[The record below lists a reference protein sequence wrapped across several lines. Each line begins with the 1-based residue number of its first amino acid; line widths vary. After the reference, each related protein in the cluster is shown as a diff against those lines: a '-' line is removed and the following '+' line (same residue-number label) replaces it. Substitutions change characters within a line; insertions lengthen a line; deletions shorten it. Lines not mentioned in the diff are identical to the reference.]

1 MPTGTPA
8 PTATPQ
14 PYSWPPVY
22 IYLVD
27 FLARHSP
34 REFGTQE
41 ETAAGDYLAQQMR
54 DLGYEVSFQEFDF
67 VHDSSATLDVD
78 GEALETAIMDNSAPV
93 GGTGPLVYVGLGQEQ
108 DIPAGGLEGKVALIR
123 RGELTF
129 QEKGANA
136 AAAGAVAAVVFNSE
150 PDPFRG
156 FVQELDIP
164 VFSLSGTDGEPLAA
178 LLQAGEDLSAQF
190 TGEIDMRHSRNIVAH
205 RAGTGEDG
213 RTLILG
219 AHYDT
224 LPGAEGANDNAAGIS
239 VLRMVA
245 GHIGEMTLPF
255 GVKVVFFGSGE
266 AGIVGA
272 DHYAMG
278 MSEEEL
284 ENTMGMVNLD
294 LLGTGLEQVL
304 LGDPHLAGQV
314 AEAGH
319 DLGIGLMTIE
329 KDEWWS
335 NHTAFEDVGVPAVW
349 LRADNLRQA
358 IPSEGADDL
367 KWINPA
373 LLVRAEQTVTELVRR
388 LATAPASTTK

>member
-78 GEALETAIMDNSAPV
+78 GEELETAIMDNSAPV

-136 AAAGAVAAVVFNSE
+136 AAAGAEVA
-150 PDPFRG
+150 R
-156 FVQELDIP
+156 
-164 VFSLSGTDGEPLAA
+164 SGPMAPSSR
-178 LLQAGEDLSAQF
+178 SA
-190 TGEIDMRHSRNIVAH
+190 
-205 RAGTGEDG
+205 
-213 RTLILG
+213 
-219 AHYDT
+219 
-224 LPGAEGANDNAAGIS
+224 PIS
-239 VLRMVA
+239 
-245 GHIGEMTLPF
+245 
-255 GVKVVFFGSGE
+255 
-266 AGIVGA
+266 
-272 DHYAMG
+272 
-278 MSEEEL
+278 
-284 ENTMGMVNLD
+284 
-294 LLGTGLEQVL
+294 
-304 LGDPHLAGQV
+304 
-314 AEAGH
+314 
-319 DLGIGLMTIE
+319 
-329 KDEWWS
+329 
-335 NHTAFEDVGVPAVW
+335 
-349 LRADNLRQA
+349 
-358 IPSEGADDL
+358 
-367 KWINPA
+367 
-373 LLVRAEQTVTELVRR
+373 
-388 LATAPASTTK
+388 ASP